1 MPEERTWIQPL
12 VPSVRLGISYTGR
25 RIERFSVRLEVERDG
40 QWMTIRQIDNHHDI
54 DGVAHMHRYCGT
66 EKQAAERWTTG
77 RPNETMPQAI
87 GYIRETWQPILAS
100 WERT

>member
-1 MPEERTWIQPL
+1 MPEKRSWIQPL
-12 VPSVRLGISYTGR
+12 APSVRLGIRYTGR

-40 QWMTIRQIDNHHDI
+40 RWVTIRQIDNHHDTA
-54 DGVAHMHRYCGT
+54 GVHMHRYRGP

-87 GYIRETWQPILAS
+87 GYIRQTWQPILES
-100 WERT
+100 WEST